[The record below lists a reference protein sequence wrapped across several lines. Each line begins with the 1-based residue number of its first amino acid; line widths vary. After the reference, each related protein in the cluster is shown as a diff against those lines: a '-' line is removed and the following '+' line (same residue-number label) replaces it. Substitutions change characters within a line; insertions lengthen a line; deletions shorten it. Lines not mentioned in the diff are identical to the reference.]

1 MNLLVAE
8 RIVCYC
14 ASVTVPASASYH
26 LQNTKHGVPIT
37 AMGHGKPT
45 AQNIKRSQKAK
56 RDELEA
62 SKRFHASPSAS
73 PPPNH
78 GMPDQIASSSM
89 PLTWLPHHLSPSL
102 VRSFPTPAC
111 PGRRLGD
118 SLPSSTTPSSIPPS
132 HATPRRVPPK
142 PHRYPNP
149 SQPLSHA
156 PCPSR
161 LRRRRP
167 PSSPL
172 PRSPSQTASASIPA
186 PHFLHYRA
194 SADDRGS
201 ASYAPSSKTARP
213 RLPRRT
219 PSATGSTGTGAGS
232 DTTMPPSK
240 RTSEATV
247 TVAPAVT
254 AGR

>member
-1 MNLLVAE
+1 MRLCLLVLVLATIY
-8 RIVCYC
+8 RV
-14 ASVTVPASASYH
+14 
-26 LQNTKHGVPIT
+26 QNTASPSQRWVTENQRHKT
-37 AMGHGKPT
+37 SNEAK
-45 AQNIKRSQKAK
+45 KRK
-56 RDELEA
+56 EIA

-89 PLTWLPHHLSPSL
+89 PLTWLPHHLS
-102 VRSFPTPAC
+102 RSQLLLAR
-111 PGRRLGD
+111 GRLGD
-118 SLPSSTTPSSIPPS
+118 SLPSTTTPSSIPPS

-186 PHFLHYRA
+186 PRFLHYRA
-194 SADDRGS
+194 SAGDRGS
-201 ASYAPSSKTARP
+201 ASYAPSSRTARP

-219 PSATGSTGTGAGS
+219 LSATGSTGTGAGS

-247 TVAPAVT
+247 TGAPAVT